1 MRDVL
6 YSRLVFLDS
15 HDGVK
20 GRSSLRPSF
29 HVPTNAFACGQGESM
44 RLVLKNF
51 TMPKSFYDVN
61 QSNSTFWYRNT
72 DNNTSVKITLEPGD
86 YTASELAAE
95 IQARVRATAGLGGS
109 SFAVSYDAK
118 TRKFTCTIPSNY
130 PSGFFFS
137 VFDKTQPAPE
147 YYQDTSELLGGS
159 PTTSVTAPL
168 NMFDGS
174 THTLAGSSTIVVSK
188 YPIRLSTLENVYLR
202 CSQQGDAY
210 CSTAFEPNKKG
221 NKLDHCDIWAAI
233 PVTVNSNNT
242 IVLDDN
248 SEDYQIHI
256 KHGQVSDI
264 KFSLSDGKGRALPLA
279 GDDQAVD
286 GNINF
291 KLCFKF
297 EIMSEPHEAHII
309 TGGVDRYMHPP
320 SMTK

>member
-1 MRDVL
+1 MSSVCNRHARRL
-6 YSRLVFLDS
+6 YSKLVFLDS

-29 HVPTNAFACGQGESM
+29 HVPTNAFACGQNESM

-72 DNNTSVKITLEPGD
+72 DNNTSIKITLEPGD

-95 IQARVRATAGLGGS
+95 IQARVRATPGLGGS

-130 PSGFFFS
+130 RLVSSFR
-137 VFDKTQPAPE
+137 VR
-147 YYQDTSELLGGS
+147 QDPIRARILPGHERTPRRLADYVRDRAFNMLGS
-159 PTTSVTAPL
+159 A
-168 NMFDGS
+168 
-174 THTLAGSSTIVVSK
+174 HTLAGSDTTVVSK

-221 NKLDHCDIWAAI
+221 NKLDHCDIWAAS
-233 PVTVNSNNT
+233 P
-242 IVLDDN
+242 
-248 SEDYQIHI
+248 
-256 KHGQVSDI
+256 
-264 KFSLSDGKGRALPLA
+264 
-279 GDDQAVD
+279 
-286 GNINF
+286 
-291 KLCFKF
+291 
-297 EIMSEPHEAHII
+297 
-309 TGGVDRYMHPP
+309 
-320 SMTK
+320 